1 MFWIA
6 LGTTLIALG
15 VALGFGLLSNY
26 LISHAIAVKG
36 SKRLRANAQSPSWG
50 SD

>member
-15 VALGFGLLSNY
+15 VALGLWAIVELSNKPRY
-26 LISHAIAVKG
+26 RRKG
-36 SKRLRANAQSPSWG
+36 
-50 SD
+50 